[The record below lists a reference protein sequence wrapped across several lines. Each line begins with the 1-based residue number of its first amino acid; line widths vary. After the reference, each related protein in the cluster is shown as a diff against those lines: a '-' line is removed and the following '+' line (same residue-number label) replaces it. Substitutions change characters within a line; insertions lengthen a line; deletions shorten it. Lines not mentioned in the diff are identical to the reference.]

1 LKVFFFAFFFG
12 FLAVFL
18 DLKKMIK
25 NIVCVFL
32 VFLAVACF
40 AETQYEREVR
50 EIHTAIW
57 TGSTNLQQTMRQER
71 QLVRELTQPGTE
83 AEKRNNFP
91 SVPSDNDPFPDG
103 TVLTTPTGICPLWGG
118 DRAGH
123 APASMTGD
131 DTRCP
136 AFKDSSCCSS
146 EYALIL
152 TGALDVDPKA
162 CQDILADLRC
172 AVGAP
177 NSREFTVVY
186 ANNVSEIVVCETF
199 CHALYDACKDAQHNI
214 GSSPV
219 IGNVTKEEFC
229 AGGEDIRRLAN
240 MTAGECY
247 DEIGAAGGK
256 SGCFIAT
263 AAYGSDMNPHVW
275 KLRIFRDQYLHG
287 SAVGDKFVDLYY
299 TYSPFVADFIG
310 QHEWAKTA
318 TRMFLWPVVTM
329 VETLFV

>member
-1 LKVFFFAFFFG
+1 MKIIVCVLL
-12 FLAVFL
+12 FLAV
-18 DLKKMIK
+18 
-25 NIVCVFL
+25 
-32 VFLAVACF
+32 CF
-40 AETQYEREVR
+40 AESETQYEREVR
-50 EIHTAIW
+50 EAYVEIW
-57 TGSTNLQQTMRQER
+57 SETTNLHQTMNRDRQFM
-71 QLVRELTQPGTE
+71 RELTQPGSE
-83 AEKRNNFP
+83 ARKKNNLP
-91 SVPSDNDPFPDG
+91 SVPSDSDPFPNG
-103 TVLTTPTGICPLWGG
+103 TIIATPTGICPLWGG

-131 DTRCP
+131 DPRCP

-146 EYALIL
+146 EHALII
-152 TGALDVDPKA
+152 TGLLNVDDKP

-172 AVGAP
+172 AVCAP
-177 NSREFTVVY
+177 NSREFTVVF
-186 ANNVSEIVVCETF
+186 ANNVSEIVVCTNFCET
-199 CHALYDACKDAQHNI
+199 LYDTCKNANHKAPAI
-214 GSSPV
+214 PV
-219 IGNVTKEEFC
+219 IGNVTKADFC

-240 MTAGECY
+240 STSGACY

-287 SAVGDKFVDLYY
+287 SAVGDQFVDLYY
-299 TYSPFVADFIG
+299 TYSPYVADFIV

-318 TRMFLWPVVTM
+318 TRMLLWPVVTM